1 VARLDGLQAA
11 GHACD
16 QPATLSRAQ
25 SSEPT
30 ASEPVLKVAEDL
42 RGVKKGSRAFPLLML
57 VAIVM
62 AFIAYAIE
70 TPFYEIRLITAE
82 AHSDIPESGRN
93 LMVIARTGVNGGGA
107 WEFRL
112 FDRRGRDVATN
123 HRDSEAAANPNS
135 ARFLGRLQRAIG
147 NGDWDKPVTDRDQRV
162 FLLTVFPMVALP
174 EYWAW
179 HFPANFVQAV
189 AADYA
194 ADLLANYPAILRGQ
208 LLTLWVIALYALGP
222 GLIGMIYRRAFWTWF
237 GTAFVILFA
246 INWASNAINFGS
258 VAPVHDQSTEAAF
271 QIIEEAVVLLL
282 VAFRLRRQSVLGVG
296 LRDRLNA
303 VALAVTLFGLAAFV
317 LYWFFLSTLMRQSVE
332 AAGLLVLLAYVLV
345 SQTRSK
351 PQAQHA
357 KNIVV
362 CLDGTWN
369 QPGQT
374 DFAREAVTNVFKL
387 FRMCKG
393 SASRESYHA
402 SQFKVYADPNTGTK
416 QIALY
421 YQGVGNKLDNSELG
435 QLLGGGFGLGA
446 SAIVERAYLD
456 VVKAYRPG
464 DRIFIFG
471 FSRGAAIAR
480 LVAGVIGR
488 RGVPISLWTLRLFGR
503 HWLLWKSRKTL
514 DVKVEVLGCWDTVGS
529 FGISKNVLGIPFQ
542 RVNLL
547 KDLTVSLCVKRAYHM
562 VALDET
568 RDSFEPTLMDLDPTA
583 PDRIVEV
590 WFSGNHSNVGGG
602 YSTDHLSDVTL
613 DFLLKRISSGY
624 AWDDGHGPGDES
636 WGIYLNARRTGRLP
650 SGEVEDLADV
660 NPDPRGTI
668 RHSTGPVYSH
678 APRRL
683 PAHAVIYDGVFDRM
697 SDSLPVYA
705 PQSLFDL
712 NQDFVKK
719 RKIIETEVGHLVA
732 TASLETEGSSRI
744 LDWSGKHLSLM
755 KWSKY
760 GELNLDATP
769 LKQRWN
775 PPAEL
780 QNPPLS

>member
-1 VARLDGLQAA
+1 VSRPPAA
-11 GHACD
+11 
-16 QPATLSRAQ
+16 
-25 SSEPT
+25 EP
-30 ASEPVLKVAEDL
+30 PLKTGEDL
-42 RGVKKGSRAFPLLML
+42 RGVKKVSRAFPLLML
-57 VAIVM
+57 VAIVT
-62 AFIAYAIE
+62 AFIAYAIQ
-70 TPFYEIRLITAE
+70 TPEYEIRLITAE
-82 AHSDIPESGRN
+82 SYNEIPEYGRD
-93 LMVIARTGVNGGGA
+93 LMVIARTGANGGGA

-123 HRDSEAAANPNS
+123 HRDSEAAEYPTS
-135 ARFLGRLQRAIG
+135 ALYLQILRSAIG
-147 NGDWDKPVTDRDQRV
+147 AADWDKPVTNPDQRQY
-162 FLLTVFPMVALP
+162 LLTVFPMVTLP

-179 HFPANFVQAV
+179 HFPATDIRLFAS
-189 AADYA
+189 AYAD
-194 ADLLANYPAILRGQ
+194 DLVANYPAILRAQ
-208 LLTLWVIALYALGP
+208 VMTLWVVTLYALGP
-222 GLIGMIYRRAFWTWF
+222 GLVGMIYRRAFWTWF
-237 GTAFVILFA
+237 LMAFVLLFA
-246 INWASNAINFGS
+246 TNWAANAINFGS
-258 VAPVHDQSTEAAF
+258 VAPVHDQSTEWTF
-271 QIIEEAVVLLL
+271 HLIEETVVLLL
-282 VAFRLRRQSVLGVG
+282 IAFRLRRHSVLAVG
-296 LRDRLNA
+296 MRARLKA
-303 VALAVTLFGLAAFV
+303 VALAATLIVLAGSV
-317 LYWFFLSTLMRQSVE
+317 IYWFAFTMLMRQSVE
-332 AAGLLVLLAYVLV
+332 AAGLLLLLAYVLV
-345 SQTRSK
+345 SQTRAT
-351 PQAQHA
+351 PQADHA

-393 SASRESYHA
+393 VATRENYHA
-402 SQFKVYADPNTGTK
+402 SQFKVYADPITGRK
-416 QIALY
+416 QIAFY

-435 QLLGGGFGLGA
+435 QLLGGGFGFGA

-456 VVKAYRPG
+456 IVKAYRPG
-464 DRIFIFG
+464 DRLFIFG

-480 LVAGVIGR
+480 LVAGVVGR

-503 HWLLWKSRKTL
+503 HWLLWKSRQTL

-529 FGISKNVLGIPFQ
+529 FGISKNILGIPFQ

-602 YSTDHLSDVTL
+602 YATDHLSDVTL
-613 DFLLKRISSGY
+613 DFLLRRISSGY
-624 AWDDGHGPGDES
+624 AWDAGHLPGDES
-636 WGIYLNARRTGRLP
+636 WGLYLDARRTGRLEN
-650 SGEVEDLADV
+650 GAVEELADV

-678 APRRL
+678 APRKL
-683 PAHAVIYDGVFDRM
+683 PAHAVIYDSVFDRM
-697 SDSLPVYA
+697 SESLPVYA

-732 TASLETEGSSRI
+732 TASLEAEGSTRI
-744 LDWSGKHLSLM
+744 LAWSGKHLSLT

-760 GELNLDATP
+760 GEMALEDATL

-775 PPAEL
+775 PPMEL
-780 QNPPLS
+780 QNPPPC